1 MPQETPT
8 LEDRELS
15 AQKGTLPDSPN
26 AGPPTGPDFVDSPD
40 PAKALLGRVL
50 KGQYVISSVL
60 GQGAMGL
67 VFRGTQRGLEKVVAI
82 KVMHLDGMHTR
93 EWRDRFER
101 EATAVSKMAS
111 PGECK
116 ILSRW
121 TAARTKLTA
130 MTITSTPTKPV
141 TTAMRDAWL
150 ERSPSQMADI
160 SAISSGVVNAVMT
173 IEERDAGRAT
183 PSIPTSFSQLF
194 NAGMDAGA
202 LEPEDYQDE
211 GEILAKRK
219 KAVGCGSN
227 VAPDASTLSTLR
239 ITRRRAARSR
249 LRSHTCQRDRP
260 RSRASGAGVG
270 PRTSTTSP
278 TARAAATAS
287 AATRVAASATRCGSV
302 PSIRTAHTRPTGG

>member
-101 EATAVSKMAS
+101 EATVVSKILH
-111 PGECK
+111 PG
-116 ILSRW
+116 
-121 TAARTKLTA
+121 
-130 MTITSTPTKPV
+130 ITQV
-141 TTAMRDAWL
+141 LDF
-150 ERSPSQMADI
+150 
-160 SAISSGVVNAVMT
+160 G
-173 IEERDAGRAT
+173 IEGNM
-183 PSIPTSFSQLF
+183 PFWSWS
-194 NAGMDAGA
+194 
-202 LEPEDYQDE
+202 
-211 GEILAKRK
+211 
-219 KAVGCGSN
+219 
-227 VAPDASTLSTLR
+227 LST
-239 ITRRRAARSR
+239 AKS
-249 LRSHTCQRDRP
+249 
-260 RSRASGAGVG
+260 
-270 PRTSTTSP
+270 
-278 TARAAATAS
+278 
-287 AATRVAASATRCGSV
+287 
-302 PSIRTAHTRPTGG
+302 